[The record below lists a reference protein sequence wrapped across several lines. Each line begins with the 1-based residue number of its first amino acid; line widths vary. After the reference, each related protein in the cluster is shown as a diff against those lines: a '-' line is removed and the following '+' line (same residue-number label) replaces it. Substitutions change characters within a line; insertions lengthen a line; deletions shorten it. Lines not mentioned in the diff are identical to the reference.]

1 MSRTEFV
8 CTTCTEEFVVSD
20 QLWTDPDHV
29 LICPC
34 CGCSELL
41 PLSGAEIDTIA
52 AA

>member
-1 MSRTEFV
+1 MSKTEFV
-8 CTTCTEEFVVSD
+8 CTICTEEFVVSD
-20 QLWTDPDHV
+20 ELWADRDHV

-41 PLSGAEIDTIA
+41 PLDQADIGTIA